1 MLGGAYFVWRGG
13 TRHNKNDDTN
23 FFFLF
28 ISIFPRLRV
37 PVRLSHRSL
46 WKTFEEQE
54 QEQEQSSC
62 LLMAVMAAPRLFGI
76 RNLVPTAFWW
86 IKESVAT
93 TPSTQSTFWKI
104 NTHDERAVDVLV
116 YPCSFHFKLSNGT
129 ERNFGLLVYSIRGLG
144 LVFFQNSPM

>member
-1 MLGGAYFVWRGG
+1 MGRTLCGVAV
-13 TRHNKNDDTN
+13 HDTIKMMIRI
-23 FFFLF
+23 FSFLF

-54 QEQEQSSC
+54 QEQSSC
-62 LLMAVMAAPRLFGI
+62 LLMAVMAALRLFGI
-76 RNLVPTAFWW
+76 HNLIPTPFWW
-86 IKESVAT
+86 INESVAT

-116 YPCSFHFKLSNGT
+116 YPCTFHFKLSNGT

-144 LVFFQNSPM
+144 LVFFKTRQCKK